1 MKSIAWT
8 SAQLLSHQ
16 GSRILNSSRNSLK
29 PLSLESRVMTNKSR
43 FRSRHTWIDANVEEE
58 DESGHESKKQ
68 ETLDESD
75 KRSMR

>member
-1 MKSIAWT
+1 MDD
-8 SAQLLSHQ
+8 
-16 GSRILNSSRNSLK
+16 
-29 PLSLESRVMTNKSR
+29 E
-43 FRSRHTWIDANVEEE
+43 DANVEEE